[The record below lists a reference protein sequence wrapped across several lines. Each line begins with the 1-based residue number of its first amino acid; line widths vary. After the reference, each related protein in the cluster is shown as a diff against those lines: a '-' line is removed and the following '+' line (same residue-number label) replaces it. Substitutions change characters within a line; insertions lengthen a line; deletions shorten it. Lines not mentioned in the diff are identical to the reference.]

1 MKERGY
7 LLGAVPRFR
16 EASEGVKGFDFCL
29 VTVAFSNGLGGLV
42 GVEYVYGK
50 SSNDAKA
57 VNAIVSNAGGVP
69 VAAEFDLSQERD
81 YKTGKNV
88 LRLNNFVVLK

>member
-16 EASEGVKGFDFCL
+16 EAAEGVKGFDFCL
-29 VTVAFSNGLGGLV
+29 VAVAFSNGLGGLV

-69 VAAEFDLSQERD
+69 VAAEFDLSQGRD

>member
-1 MKERGY
+1 MVICWVLFQDFVK
-7 LLGAVPRFR
+7 LLRV
-16 EASEGVKGFDFCL
+16 C
-29 VTVAFSNGLGGLV
+29 
-42 GVEYVYGK
+42 
-50 SSNDAKA
+50 KA